1 MIRKESVAE
10 ADEEQFTM
18 LGSEPTMT
26 FSDNKAATTDMMA
39 CYDSYLA
46 GMKSEIINI
55 QKA

>member
-1 MIRKESVAE
+1 
-10 ADEEQFTM
+10 M
-18 LGSEPTMT
+18 LDSEPTMT